1 MDTLYQAHTRRLE
14 HLFDAELRYQPGME
28 VVVPAEGREGE
39 LIGSGGTVTGERLRG
54 KIRRSMFSAD
64 CAYLLVKT
72 GSTPSPG
79 QHLCTTNPGGVIETD
94 DGAQIRFDAKGYGLR
109 GYDTSRPHLWHLTM
123 ALQFSTSDERYLW
136 LNTTL
141 GVWEGEF
148 DENTAHAHYRAYA
161 QVTPN
166 RIEDLAEILESGF
179 NQGTSPEGFALFRH
193 LILLL
198 AEGQPIS
205 PERIAGLLGRSRE
218 EMVAAL
224 RQLPSIEWDE
234 AGNIV
239 GAGLTLRPT
248 PHRFEMN
255 GRTVFTWCALDALMF
270 PGLIGHTVQ
279 VESPCVTTGTPVRV
293 TVTPQR
299 VERVEPPEAVVSLVA
314 PEASPDVRRAFCDY
328 VNFFSSPEAAAEWL
342 AAHPGATTLPV
353 AEAYELGRRLAN
365 SVFQPEAESSRASE
379 AVALASCGCGT

>member
-1 MDTLYQAHTRRLE
+1 MNTLYPVLTPRLE
-14 HLFDAELRYQPGME
+14 RLFDADLRYQPGME

-39 LIGSGGTVTGERLRG
+39 LIGSGDGAITGEKLRG
-54 KIRRSMFSAD
+54 KIRWSMFSAD
-64 CAYLLVKT
+64 CAYLLVKA
-72 GSTPSPG
+72 GITPSSG

-94 DGAQIRFDAKGYGLR
+94 DGARIWFDARGYGLR
-109 GYDTSRPHLWHLTM
+109 GYDASRPHLWRLTM
-123 ALQFSTSDERYLW
+123 ALQFSTTDERYRW
-136 LNTTL
+136 FNTTL

-148 DENTAHAHYRAYA
+148 DENTAQAHYRAYA

-166 RIEDLAEILESGF
+166 RIEELAEILESSLNTGI
-179 NQGTSPEGFALFRH
+179 TPEGLALFRH

-205 PERIAGLLGRSRE
+205 PERIVGVLGRPRE
-218 EMVAAL
+218 EMLPAL
-224 RQLPSIEWDE
+224 RQLPSLEWDE

-255 GRTVFTWCALDALMF
+255 GRTLFTWCALDALMF
-270 PGLIGHTVQ
+270 PGMIGKTVQ
-279 VESPCVTTGTPVRV
+279 VESPCAATGTPVRV
-293 TVTPQR
+293 TVTPQG
-299 VERVEPPEAVVSLVA
+299 VERVEPSGAVVSLVA
-314 PEASPDVRRAFCDY
+314 PEASPDVRRVFCDY

-342 AAHPGATTLPV
+342 AAHPGATTLPI

-365 SVFQPEAESSRASE
+365 STFQAEAESSRAPE
-379 AVALASCGCGT
+379 AAALASCGC